1 MAIESLSEI
10 ETGTAPT
17 TSLSRPWGLQWT
29 PIAVGAFVATAL
41 SLILITFGTALGL
54 GLASAAPT
62 WRDASVA
69 LWALSGVYLIFQS
82 LISFGCG
89 GYFAGRVR
97 PPYASA
103 TDDVE
108 TRDGLHGVA
117 AWALAVLIGAVL
129 TALIA
134 GAAHRQ
140 SATTQPPSAT
150 EPSVLSYEL
159 DHLFRAPRRPP
170 NVDLTG
176 ERAEAARILATAS
189 SHSGVLPEDRTYLV
203 QQVTALTGL
212 TGPDAEKRVDTTLA
226 NAKSAISRARAA
238 SIIIAFSAAAALLF
252 GAVAGWAGAEAGGRH
267 RDGEPISEWMAHSNR
282 WHKSRITHPRP
293 MP

>member
-1 MAIESLSEI
+1 MAIEPLSRI
-10 ETGTAPT
+10 ETETAPA
-17 TSLSRPWGLQWT
+17 TSPTRPWGLQWT
-29 PIAVGAFVATAL
+29 PIVVGAFVATAL
-41 SLILITFGTALGL
+41 SLILISFGTALGL
-54 GLASAAPT
+54 GMASAAPT

-69 LWALSGVYLIFQS
+69 LWLLSGVFLIFQS

-89 GYFAGRVR
+89 GYFVGRVR

-134 GAAHRQ
+134 SAANRP

-212 TGPDAEKRVDTTLA
+212 AAPDAERRVDTTLA
-226 NAKSAISRARAA
+226 NAKGAISRARAA

-252 GAVAGWAGAEAGGRH
+252 GAAAAWAGAEAGGRH
-267 RDGEPISEWMAHSNR
+267 RDGEPISKWMAHSNR
-282 WHKSRITHPRP
+282 WHKSRVADPRP
-293 MP
+293 LP